1 MNITENGRAITTVTV
16 TRTHS
21 LRETPRQI
29 SRDEQCPID
38 NGLVKNQRSL
48 SNDKISTDGR
58 TPFFTHQRGSSLRQN
73 GKTAFPISSP
83 ISNNH
88 HSFQIIKPIETSP
101 RTSESAIDP
110 EFGKISQKFKF
121 KPRSNNSAQGGPLI
135 PDHSLKMDSQ
145 RDNKFTPRPPLSKRF
160 SDQDDA
166 NSDID
171 SNQSVK
177 NPRSYSMQNTKV
189 PVSKPFISPTKPISQ
204 NLRGDDINCQASIEK
219 TEKNVENHDEYV
231 NGLEDNIHSDCE
243 VPQLTQFGVSRSSL
257 RKGSDSPNNSDTPVR
272 NSPSPTKTV
281 KWNPNLSVKNI
292 PNRSKP
298 SKSKP
303 KPKTNHNKEE
313 RDSCNKIIENEMQST
328 FHINLEFVESHETY
342 IQQCTSMIRG
352 QISLLESFRK
362 EKISLN
368 SYQKDLIEQIECQQK
383 LISSFHTLLTTGVT
397 NCDKA
402 SQNSE
407 F

>member
-1 MNITENGRAITTVTV
+1 MNITETGRAITTVTV

-21 LRETPRQI
+21 LRETPRQL
-29 SRDEQCPID
+29 SREEQCPSD

-48 SNDKISTDGR
+48 SNDKIATDSR
-58 TPFFTHQRGSSLRQN
+58 APLFTHQRGSSLRHN
-73 GKTAFPISSP
+73 GKTTFPISSP

-101 RTSESAIDP
+101 RTSESVIDP

-121 KPRSNNSAQGGPLI
+121 KPRSNSSAQGGPLI

-177 NPRSYSMQNTKV
+177 NQRCYSIQNSKV
-189 PVSKPFISPTKPISQ
+189 PVSKPFISPTKTIGQ
-204 NLRGDDINCQASIEK
+204 NIKGGDDVSCQASIEK
-219 TEKNVENHDEYV
+219 IEKNVDNHEEYA

-257 RKGSDSPNNSDTPVR
+257 RKGSESPNNSDTPVR

-303 KPKTNHNKEE
+303 KPKTNPNKEE
-313 RDSCNKIIENEMQST
+313 LNNKNKTVENEMQST
-328 FHINLEFVESHETY
+328 FHINLE
-342 IQQCTSMIRG
+342 
-352 QISLLESFRK
+352 
-362 EKISLN
+362 
-368 SYQKDLIEQIECQQK
+368 
-383 LISSFHTLLTTGVT
+383 
-397 NCDKA
+397 
-402 SQNSE
+402 
-407 F
+407 